1 MRLRRGQRFAL
12 AGMGGLIIIALC
24 FMLLLPLRVRV
35 GASVHDC
42 GAPLAVLTDS
52 GSSHGSN
59 AQEQKCEHHANLRF
73 RNLAIVVGIAGLG
86 SLAIVFLGT
95 GGEEDATRRTRRPP
109 RFRRFP

>member
-1 MRLRRGQRFAL
+1 
-12 AGMGGLIIIALC
+12 MGGLIMVALC

-35 GASVHDC
+35 GAAVHDC
-42 GAPLAVLTDS
+42 GAPLAVLTDN
-52 GSSHGSN
+52 GSPHGSK
-59 AQEQKCEHHANLRF
+59 AQEQKCEHHASLRL

-95 GGEEDATRRTRRPP
+95 ESKEDGTRPTRQPP